1 MPEASHPH
9 GHSGPPAPTV
19 APSQQVT
26 TTRPGRPSQR
36 LVLSPAVKARRNGL
50 WLPAQLTIEDWSEI
64 GMQIA
69 TIGDSSA
76 WWLGDW
82 LVYGKKKYP
91 DRYKQAISA
100 TALDY
105 QTLRN
110 YAWVCR
116 QFPVPRRRPTL
127 SFQHHAELASLT
139 PTCKTNGSTR
149 QRHSAGHSTPSAA
162 SSTPG
167 AVGRRKRKDGHLTL
181 KLPATHIQQER
192 WRLAATATGADIEK
206 WIVMTLDDAAETQ
219 EPKNAENLEERTT
232 S

>member
-1 MPEASHPH
+1 MSEIMPEASHPH
-9 GHSGPPAPTV
+9 GRSGPPVPAL

-26 TTRPGRPSQR
+26 TTRPGRPPHR
-36 LVLSPAVKARRNGL
+36 LALSSAVKARRDGL
-50 WLPAQLTIEDWSEI
+50 WLPAQLAIEDWSEI
-64 GMQIA
+64 GLQIA

-100 TALDY
+100 SALDY

-116 QFPVPRRRPTL
+116 QFPIPRRRAAL

-139 PTCKTNGSTR
+139 PDQQDEWLDKAEALDWSLHALRR
-149 QRHSAGHSTPSAA
+149 QLKA
-162 SSTPG
+162 G
-167 AVGRRKRKDGHLTL
+167 AVGKRKRGDDLLTL
-181 KLPATHIQQER
+181 KLPATQTQQER
-192 WRLAATATGADIEK
+192 WRLAATATGADIEN
-206 WIVMTLDDAAETQ
+206 WIIMALDDAAETG
-219 EPKNAENLEERTT
+219 RVR
-232 S
+232 